1 MKNRSNEWR
10 VDQYN
15 RNRPPQEHINNI
27 EEMDEKRTKAMEDI
41 IDEIKADR
49 KKHIEE
55 LKQTIASSNELAM
68 FADGHDDALAGWS
81 TDGRA
86 IYFIDTII
94 GTLMERDGMSRE
106 EAIEFFDFN
115 IAGAYV
121 GEYTPIYMY
130 EE

>member
-1 MKNRSNEWR
+1 MSEEEQMKD
-10 VDQYN
+10 V
-15 RNRPPQEHINNI
+15 I
-27 EEMDEKRTKAMEDI
+27 A
-41 IDEIKADR
+41 EIRADR
-49 KKHIEE
+49 KRSLEE
-55 LKQTIASSNELAM
+55 LKEAIVSANEEAM
-68 FADGHDDALAGWS
+68 LVDGHDDALAGYD
-81 TDGRA
+81 TKGRA
-86 IYFIDTII
+86 IYLVEHIL